1 MKKLTMSSH
10 HFGITD
16 TVRSCSPNSEL
27 FNDIWVDICP
37 INIPLRRSR
46 SMWWKSWTNP
56 VVVRCHSTHVML

>member
-1 MKKLTMSSH
+1 MKKLTMSPH

-37 INIPLRRSR
+37 TDIPLRRSR
-46 SMWWKSWTNP
+46 SMWWKSCTNL
-56 VVVRCHSTHVML
+56 VVILCNDYSHV